1 MSGSIVASAIRSRG
15 GIDWLF
21 EQIAEGQTITAL
33 ARKLGVGRSALSM
46 WLNRPERKKR
56 LVAAQEDAAYALT
69 DESQDIADDIK
80 PVTGTDGTTVIVPM
94 SEAIAKAR
102 IQIDVRRERAAVL
115 NREVFGKQAPRADSD
130 LGEILVGAL
139 TAVAK
144 RHQPQLPPA
153 TTEPMLAEIVTEEK
167 PA

>member
-1 MSGSIVASAIRSRG
+1 MSASLVAAAVKNRG
-15 GIDWLF
+15 GTDWLF
-21 EQIAEGQTITAL
+21 EQIAQGATISAL
-33 ARKLGVGRSALSM
+33 ARQLAVGRSALSM
-46 WLNRPERKKR
+46 WLNKPERKQR
-56 LVAAQEDAAYALT
+56 LVAAQEEAAHALM

-80 PVTGTDGTTVIVPM
+80 PETGADGTTVIVPM

-115 NREVFGKQAPRADSD
+115 NREIFGKQAPRGDSD

-144 RHQPQLPPA
+144 RHALPPA
-153 TTEPMLAEIVTEEK
+153 KTEPMPAEIVTETP